1 MNHEFLNLLWEGF
14 SSSASIPKGRNVA
27 HALLYSPWES
37 WDECERPGWLREWR
51 CRAKLE
57 AGKRHG
63 MLRSTLGMCVSKAA
77 GIEVLQTPVV
87 RRSLLYEGCSLAAV
101 RPGLRAGKWL
111 LLAQWS
117 TDKSPMAQNVSGY
130 SEKPVI
136 QDESSSRVL
145 SRCFLYFFVFSVII
159 PFIFLSVL
167 FFLGCFCCFS
177 PFLPLLPVVLFAFTL
192 FSLSVIVAAAAQ

>member
-1 MNHEFLNLLWEGF
+1 M
-14 SSSASIPKGRNVA
+14 A
-27 HALLYSPWES
+27 HTLLYSPWES

-57 AGKRHG
+57 PGERLWQAWDAQEHFGD
-63 MLRSTLGMCVSKAA
+63 VSKAA

-87 RRSLLYEGCSLAAV
+87 RRSLLYEGCSSAAV

-117 TDKSPMAQNVSGY
+117 TDKSPMAQNVSGC

-136 QDESSSRVL
+136 QDESSSHVL

-159 PFIFLSVL
+159 PFIFLTVL
-167 FFLGCFCCFS
+167 FYFRV
-177 PFLPLLPVVLFAFTL
+177 LLL
-192 FSLSVIVAAAAQ
+192 FSSIFASSSSRFVCIYFVLSLCHRNESSF